1 MSLSLF
7 PSPLERTVASALL
20 LLSNT
25 KPLSPSPEFGFD
37 GGTDKALREGSESK
51 SSSEE
56 ISSSKSHSSSL
67 TSDNDSSKEIRAA
80 HNLRIVA
87 VVARCHEM
95 KFKVVRKRRTKVI
108 WSSDSEHPEVVLALP
123 ATVSSKSESTEASC
137 LSSTSSA
144 ASSARSCY
152 EIRSMKRNQMESCEN
167 PKRRKVDSGYGS
179 GSSYMRR
186 QAEKILDFLSRGSS
200 SEVRIRQVLGD
211 SPDTS
216 KALRMLLKLE
226 EIKRSGTGGR
236 LDPYLYKFQLLTEE

>member
-1 MSLSLF
+1 MTSF

-25 KPLSPSPEFGFD
+25 NPLSPSPELGFD
-37 GGTDKALREGSESK
+37 GGSATVMTERSISE

-56 ISSSKSHSSSL
+56 NLSSKSHSSSL

-87 VVARCHEM
+87 VVARCHEK
-95 KFKVVRKRRTKVI
+95 KFKVVRKRRTKVSWI
-108 WSSDSEHPEVVLALP
+108 SDHQEVVLALP
-123 ATVSSKSESTEASC
+123 ARASSKSESTEVSS

-144 ASSARSCY
+144 DSSARSRY
-152 EIRSMKRNQMESCEN
+152 TIRGMERNQLEVCEK
-167 PKRRKVDSGYGS
+167 PKKCKVDSGYGS
-179 GSSYMRR
+179 GSNYIRR
-186 QAEKILDFLSRGSS
+186 RAEAILEFLSCGSS

-236 LDPYLYKFQLLTEE
+236 LDPYLYKIA